1 MGFCLMMGLL
11 LGSCNGYVALWR
23 SGSEIPVRVYPYSLA
38 SLPPADQQALAKGI
52 PVENQQELAH
62 LLEDYLS

>member
-1 MGFCLMMGLL
+1 MGLSLMMGLL

-23 SGSEIPVRVYPYSLA
+23 SGSETPVRVYPYSLA
-38 SLPPADQQALAKGI
+38 SLPPADQQALQEGI